1 MLSFENITISQNNSI
16 IINDFSLTI
25 FQGTMVCIYGH
36 NGIGKTSF
44 LKALAR
50 VSRPSKGEI
59 FYNSHN
65 IKDALDEYQ
74 SFASYIGHHNALDDE
89 LTVLENLRFWAKI
102 RNMEQALDAS
112 LELFDLKKY
121 LNKPLNQLSQGF
133 KRKVELTKLLLT
145 QSVLWFLDEPFANL
159 DNIGQTNLFELINTR
174 TISNGIVIFTS
185 QEPVFHDRFD
195 IVNVAIKDFTL

>member
-1 MLSFENITISQNNSI
+1 
-16 IINDFSLTI
+16 
-25 FQGTMVCIYGH
+25 
-36 NGIGKTSF
+36 
-44 LKALAR
+44 
-50 VSRPSKGEI
+50 
-59 FYNSHN
+59 
-65 IKDALDEYQ
+65 
-74 SFASYIGHHNALDDE
+74 
-89 LTVLENLRFWAKI
+89 
-102 RNMEQALDAS
+102 MEQALDAS

-159 DNIGQTNLFELINTR
+159 DNIGQTNLFELMNTR

-195 IVNVAIKDFTL
+195 IVNVAIKEFTL